1 MIGVLIPA
9 HNEQAL
15 IAHCLHAVLSAS
27 RHPQLKA
34 EPVRVL
40 VVLDSCDDLSAD
52 IAAQYDVDVLAINAR
67 NVGAA
72 RGAGAQWLLE
82 RGARWI
88 SCTDADS
95 RVAEDWLVAQLAL
108 GKDAV
113 CGTVTVE
120 DWGSAIDE
128 AARARYQAAYQARD
142 GHRHIHGANLG
153 FSANAYRRAGGFQPL
168 ACHED
173 VHLVKQLE
181 ACGAS
186 IAWSHR
192 PQVITSARLDCR
204 AAGGFG
210 DYLRSLLSVA
220 EHDQHQAGSRPDAL

>member
-15 IAHCLHAVLSAS
+15 LAHCLHAVLSAGA
-27 RHPQLKA
+27 HPQLNG
-34 EPVRVL
+34 EQVRVL
-40 VVLDSCDDLSAD
+40 LVLDSCDDLSAD
-52 IAAQYDVDVLAINAR
+52 IAAQYDVNVLAINAR
-67 NVGAA
+67 NVGIA
-72 RGAGAQWLLE
+72 RATGAQWLLE
-82 RGARWI
+82 QGARWI

-113 CGTVTVE
+113 CGTVTVD
-120 DWGSAIDE
+120 DWGTEVDE
-128 AARARYQAAYQARD
+128 RAQSRYLAAYQARD

-153 FSANAYRRAGGFQPL
+153 VSATAYRRAGGFQPL

-173 VHLVKQLE
+173 VHLVQQLE

-192 PQVITSARLDCR
+192 PQVTTSARLDCR

-210 DYLRSLLSVA
+210 DYLKSLLGAA
-220 EHDQHQAGSRPDAL
+220 EHDPHQAGPRADAL

>member
-113 CGTVTVE
+113 CGTVT
-120 DWGSAIDE
+120 GAAPSMRPPAPATRRPMKHGTAIGISMAPTWASVPTPTGAPGDSSRWRVTKTCTWSSSWRR
-128 AARARYQAAYQARD
+128 AARPSPGATARKSSPAPGSTAAPQAA
-142 GHRHIHGANLG
+142 L
-153 FSANAYRRAGGFQPL
+153 
-168 ACHED
+168 
-173 VHLVKQLE
+173 
-181 ACGAS
+181 
-186 IAWSHR
+186 
-192 PQVITSARLDCR
+192 VIT
-204 AAGGFG
+204 
-210 DYLRSLLSVA
+210 
-220 EHDQHQAGSRPDAL
+220 

>member
-128 AARARYQAAYQARD
+128 AARARY
-142 GHRHIHGANLG
+142 
-153 FSANAYRRAGGFQPL
+153 
-168 ACHED
+168 
-173 VHLVKQLE
+173 
-181 ACGAS
+181 
-186 IAWSHR
+186 
-192 PQVITSARLDCR
+192 
-204 AAGGFG
+204 
-210 DYLRSLLSVA
+210 
-220 EHDQHQAGSRPDAL
+220 